1 MHALHA
7 TVPAVP
13 PVPPVPLW
21 AGGAEVPPV
30 LQAVSTTAP
39 RRKVAMGFFMQQA

>member
-7 TVPAVP
+7 TVPVPAVLLP
-13 PVPPVPLW
+13 

-39 RRKVAMGFFMQQA
+39 RRKVAMGFFMQPSMG